1 MGNTGSALQGL
12 LWSDSVQLYLLLL
25 PYPKPLCYGHAGPF
39 AANLRLFVIFP
50 SLLGPESYLTE
61 NNELSVTSPL
71 CTPQPYLVLI
81 LGTEQI

>member
-39 AANLRLFVIFP
+39 TANLHLFVIFP
-50 SLLGPESYLTE
+50 CSWNTLLLCLGQNPTLQKTMSLVSLL
-61 NNELSVTSPL
+61 LSAHLSHT
-71 CTPQPYLVLI
+71 
-81 LGTEQI
+81 